1 MSGNSLVTLACLFGI
16 CGPSSTSFDQ
26 LPLDQAIPYTFGNG
40 RKTVAIFSDIDCAP
54 CRTMHREIEKLNDTT
69 VYVFV
74 YPLLS
79 AGQNQNLLES
89 IWCARDRRD
98 ALNRAMEG
106 KTVPN
111 AACNALVKYNPGTGK
126 ALGIK
131 SVPAMIAPNGKI
143 KYGGLTNEE
152 LALWIDNNQ
161 KAR

>member
-1 MSGNSLVTLACLFGI
+1 MSNSLVTLACLFGI
-16 CGPSSTSFDQ
+16 CGPSSTSYDH
-26 LPLDQAIPYTFGNG
+26 LPFDQAIAYKFGNG
-40 RKTVAIFSDIDCAP
+40 SRTVAIFSDVDCAP

-69 VYVFV
+69 VYIFV

-79 AGQNQNLLES
+79 EGQNQNLLDN

-98 ALNRAMEG
+98 ALDRAMEG
-106 KTVPN
+106 KTVANASCN
-111 AACNALVKYNPGTGK
+111 AAVKNNLQAGK

-143 KYGGLTNEE
+143 KYGGLTSDE
-152 LALWIDNNQ
+152 LAHWIDDNQ